1 MRWKKNCYVLCYAM
15 ICYAEPAAVA
25 IAYSYAMQ
33 LTTTTTTTSK
43 KNFSSS
49 LLSRTSNLLSP
60 VPLPRPI
67 NYIAIKNYRIP
78 ITSVVEF

>member
-1 MRWKKNCYVLCYAM
+1 MCYAM

-25 IAYSYAMQ
+25 IAYNYAMQ
-33 LTTTTTTTSK
+33 LTTTTTTTTSSK
-43 KNFSSS
+43 NNLPSS
-49 LLSRTSNLLSP
+49 LLSRTSKLLSP
-60 VPLPRPI
+60 LPLPRPI